1 MINILRMINKEK
13 NLIEIEL
20 SKPEDERIIFFQN
33 FFKKYKADTLSG
45 AMDTPA
51 SELAIAIIL
60 QRVPSLSI
68 ETVKQ
73 AVYGTKNIFENR
85 DNESVNQL
93 DTLVMKFAED
103 KTLYKKIRRILET
116 EEDYKLSSL
125 LKKEGQLAIIVRH
138 LLDETNI
145 ELNDLFTLIDL
156 YSKNKEAFSETLA
169 ILDTLRDIAKAQE
182 FHSFMIQA
190 IGSGQGIKV
199 KNKDREKEVQRLID
213 QGYNL
218 ALLLDPLTQAST
230 SCTKYEQ
237 SRREHK
243 KTLERNKKIYETL
256 ETDLYKAL
264 QNGEVSN
271 ISSLIKRVPSEE
283 IRLAILKLVYTHN
296 QEIYKALTTEYQTLS
311 ANDASQYQILLERYG
326 ISPET
331 YEVGSVMENGI
342 EDLTKML
349 EILAKLSIND
359 PKVLLNIVQSTNLET
374 TENIYALAERGIITS
389 NLLITHQNIFN
400 PNSNE
405 YEHFMRNLD
414 LINKKKLNPHYF
426 TASEEVLTLP
436 HQRFST
442 NLKVLEDYELLPN
455 LKTGMNLTFLEND
468 SIAEAI
474 DTLLELGYESSLEEC
489 LELLNYK
496 DKFDRLKVLKALN
509 IPVTDTATLLE
520 VLTTDKFYIPDNE
533 IPNYIYNAAKYHL
546 PSSVVE
552 VEEPKKKV
560 SDVTRLANFSHTSRT
575 YSFDGVLISKNKVHR
590 NLSHVLATGKPTERI
605 IYGVLKDATLTDE
618 EVSKVVTSLTPQKT
632 TKVVKEKK

>member
-13 NLIEIEL
+13 NLIELEL

-60 QRVPSLSI
+60 QRVPSLSV

-73 AVYGTKNIFENR
+73 AVYGTKPIFEEK
-85 DNESVNQL
+85 DNESVAQL
-93 DTLVMKFAED
+93 DALVTKFADD
-103 KTLYKKIRRILET
+103 KTLYKKIRRMLET

-125 LKKEGQLAIIVRH
+125 LKKEGQLAIIVR
-138 LLDETNI
+138 LLLNETNI
-145 ELNDLFTLIDL
+145 KPNDLFTLIDL
-156 YSKNKEAFSETLA
+156 YSENKEAFCETFA
-169 ILDTLRDIAKAQE
+169 ILDTLGKIAKDQE
-182 FHSFMIQA
+182 FHNFMIQA
-190 IGSGQGIKV
+190 IVSDRGIKV
-199 KNKDREKEVQRLID
+199 KNKEREKEVRRIIGKD
-213 QGYNL
+213 YNL
-218 ALLLDPLTQAST
+218 DLLLDPLTQAS
-230 SCTKYEQ
+230 SACTQYEQ
-237 SRREHK
+237 SRREHQ

-256 ETDLYKAL
+256 ETDLYKAI
-264 QNGEVSN
+264 QKGEVTN

-283 IRLAILKLVYTHN
+283 IRLAVLKLVYTHN
-296 QEIYKALTTEYQTLS
+296 QEIYKALTAEYQTLS

-342 EDLTKML
+342 EDLTTML
-349 EILAKLSIND
+349 EILSRLSIKD
-359 PKVLLNIVQSTNLET
+359 PKVLLSIVQTTNLET
-374 TENIYALAERGIITS
+374 AENIYALAERGIITS
-389 NLLITHQNIFN
+389 NLLISHQNIFN

-414 LINKKKLNPHYF
+414 LINKKKLNPHHF
-426 TASEEVLTLP
+426 TTSEEVLTLP
-436 HQRFST
+436 HQRFSA
-442 NLKVLEDYELLPN
+442 NLKTLEDYELLPN
-455 LKTGMNLTFLEND
+455 LKAGMNLSFLEDD

-496 DKFDRLKVLKALN
+496 DKFERLKVLKALN

-520 VLTTDKFYIPDNE
+520 VLTTDKFYVPDNE

-552 VEEPKKKV
+552 TEEPKKKV
-560 SDVTRLANFSHTSRT
+560 SDVTRLANFSHTPRT
-575 YSFDGVLISKNKVHR
+575 YSFNGVLISKNKVHR

-605 IYGVLKDATLTDE
+605 IYGVLNGSTLTDE
-618 EVSKVVTSLTPQKT
+618 EVLKVVASITPQKT